1 MKNILKYL
9 TIAGVL
15 ILFLPF
21 FQMCSDK
28 QTFKVAEKNAITTQ
42 KDTEKEAKAVINK
55 KTDNSVLNGYEMGF
69 FIFQTEKTFANTI
82 KNIFKDWGSFAFV
95 FFFLMVINTYLTA
108 LFAFLNKI
116 RSVRILSI
124 INITL
129 LISSY
134 IILSFSWLEDFSQ
147 IKFGSYLFLL
157 NLTAI
162 IYFTFKLNKTQNNN
176 TIYEQN

>member
-9 TIAGVL
+9 TIAGIL

-28 QTFKVAEKNAITTQ
+28 HNLKVAEKTTMTTQ
-42 KDTEKEAKAVINK
+42 KDTEKDVKPVTGK
-55 KTDNSVLNGYEMGF
+55 KTDNSVLNGYQMGV

-82 KNIFKDWGSFAFV
+82 KNIFNDLTSFAYI
-95 FFFLMVINTYLTA
+95 FFFLIVINTYLTA

-116 RSVRILSI
+116 RNVRILSI
-124 INITL
+124 MNIVL

-134 IILSFSWLEDFSQ
+134 IILSFSWLEEISQ
-147 IKFGSYLFLL
+147 IKFGSYLYLL
-157 NLTAI
+157 NLMAI

-176 TIYEQN
+176 TTYEQN